1 MVFMLSVAEKKIA
14 EENVP
19 CLLRSD
25 EGKLLLKIMSNYIGT
40 HGPVTAIPFPD
51 VDKMLDNE
59 ANVADLS
66 SKLVRY
72 LICYSEDLGVTYSTG
87 DLAKYFGVSI
97 VTINNWINEG
107 RFLDFVKEPTKHA
120 RIPASCRW
128 RAANGK
134 IYTVQDFV
142 AHAKEEARKRAEIT
156 PEEHRQLVAN
166 ELKWFIDKYGENG
179 LAALEAKGNQKS
191 EEEERDA
198 HEWRYWLS
206 RSNNA

>member
-1 MVFMLSVAEKKIA
+1 MVFMLSIVEKKIA
-14 EENVP
+14 EESIP
-19 CLLRSD
+19 RLLRSD
-25 EGKLLLKIMSNYIGT
+25 EGKLFQKIITNYIGT
-40 HGPVTAIPFPD
+40 HDPVMATLFPD
-51 VDKMLDNE
+51 DDKMLAND

-66 SKLVRY
+66 DKLAQY

-107 RFLDFVKEPTKHA
+107 RFLDFVKEPTRHA

-128 RAANGK
+128 RATNGK
-134 IYTVQDFV
+134 IYTVQDFIT
-142 AHAKEEARKRAEIT
+142 HAKEEARKRAEII

-166 ELKWFIDKYGENG
+166 ELQWFTNRYGENG
-179 LAALEAKGNQKS
+179 LAVLEAKGDQKN
-191 EEEERDA
+191 EEEKRDA
-198 HEWRYWLS
+198 YEWRYWLS